1 MAREKFQTLTEQMF
15 YILLSLREELCGADV
30 MARVT
35 ELTDGRVMIGP
46 GTLYNLLDSFLNA
59 EMIEETAAAGRRRSY
74 RITAA
79 GERALLAEANRMET
93 LLADFRRHDIEGGRA

>member
-15 YILLSLREELCGADV
+15 YILLSLRKELCGADV
-30 MARVT
+30 MARVA

-59 EMIEETAAAGRRRSY
+59 EMIEETAVEGRRRSY
-74 RITAA
+74 QITSA
-79 GERALLAEANRMET
+79 GEQALLAEANRMET
-93 LLADFRRHDIEGGRA
+93 LLADYQRLGKEGGSA